1 MILLLCV
8 AFPPIDLGED
18 VQMNLSGNSFFDPLI
33 GLALIALAGLLL
45 TRGVRDLGNSLTP
58 FPKPRGDNV
67 LKTKGAY
74 AATRHPMYSGL
85 VFGSFGLALATGSPV
100 RTFFAA
106 VLTFLLNEKAATE
119 ELFLEEMH
127 GKEARPTH
135 RSLHDRVGAV
145 NADPY

>member
-1 MILLLCV
+1 
-8 AFPPIDLGED
+8 
-18 VQMNLSGNSFFDPLI
+18 
-33 GLALIALAGLLL
+33 
-45 TRGVRDLGNSLTP
+45 
-58 FPKPRGDNV
+58 
-67 LKTKGAY
+67 
-74 AATRHPMYSGL
+74 MYSGL